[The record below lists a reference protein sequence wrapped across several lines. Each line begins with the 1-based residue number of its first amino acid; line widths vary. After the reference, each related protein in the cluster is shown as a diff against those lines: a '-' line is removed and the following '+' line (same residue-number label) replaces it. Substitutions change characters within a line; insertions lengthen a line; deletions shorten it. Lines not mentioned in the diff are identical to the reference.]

1 MLKIWEKST
10 DELNYLLTDSFH
22 SSAHEMP
29 HNTVGISQSPKK
41 FFGWP
46 CKLLVTGLRLAIE
59 MAFTTFTRKALGGRM
74 YSFVEA
80 TH

>member
-1 MLKIWEKST
+1 
-10 DELNYLLTDSFH
+10 
-22 SSAHEMP
+22 MP

-59 MAFTTFTRKALGGRM
+59 MAFTTFTRKALGGRSVYVFFRGGNPLEM
-74 YSFVEA
+74 VSWRRYRADKSWNSPCIESY
-80 TH
+80 